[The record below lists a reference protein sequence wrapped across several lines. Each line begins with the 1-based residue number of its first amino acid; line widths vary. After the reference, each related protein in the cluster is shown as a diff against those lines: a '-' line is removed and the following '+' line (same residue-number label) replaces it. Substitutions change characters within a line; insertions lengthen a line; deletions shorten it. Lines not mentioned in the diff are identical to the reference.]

1 MQYRYFTK
9 DKLKVSVLGFGCMR
23 FPIENGN
30 SELIEEDK
38 ATEMLHYAIDN
49 GVNYIDTAYP
59 YHQGNSEAFVGRALS
74 NGYRE
79 KVYLATKLPVWLC
92 NSYEDFEKYLDEQLE
107 RLNTDYI
114 DFYLLHSL
122 NEKSWN
128 NIVDLRIFDFIE
140 ESKRKGKIKYI
151 GFSFHDELPV
161 FKNIL
166 DSYNWDFCQIQLN
179 YMDRQYQAG
188 IEGFEYAVG
197 KDISVVIMEP
207 IKGGKLATAS
217 NEIQSIWDK
226 SKIKRTSA
234 QWALE
239 WIYNFP
245 DVSVVLSGMSTL
257 GQVKENIE
265 TSRGALAN
273 SLSEEDLQLVDEVT
287 SVYEKNIKVGCTS
300 CEYCL
305 PCPEGVAIPSI
316 FDMYNNV
323 YVYGTEANSKDR
335 YESLIKAEKDSTKC
349 VECGI
354 CEGLC
359 PQHLE
364 IIQGLKD
371 SHKLLV
377 K

>member
-23 FPIENGN
+23 FPIVDNDSG
-30 SELIEEDK
+30 IIDVDK
-38 ATEMLHYAIDN
+38 ASEMLHYAIDN

-59 YHQGNSEAFVGRALS
+59 YHQGNSEAFVGNALS

-107 RLNTDYI
+107 RLNTEYI

-122 NEKSWN
+122 SEKSWN
-128 NIVDLRIFDFIE
+128 KIVDLRIFDFIE
-140 ESKRKGKIKYI
+140 KAKKSGKIKYI

-161 FKNIL
+161 FKSIV
-166 DSYNWDFCQIQLN
+166 DAYPWDFCQIQLN

-188 IEGFEYAVG
+188 IPGLEYAIER
-197 KDISVVIMEP
+197 DISVVIMEP

-217 NEIQSIWDK
+217 AEIQDIWNR
-226 SKIKRTSA
+226 SKVKRTSA
-234 QWALE
+234 RWALE
-239 WIYNFP
+239 WVYNFP

-257 GQVKENIE
+257 EQVEENIE
-265 TSRGALAN
+265 TSRGALAS
-273 SLSEEDLQLVDEVT
+273 SLSYEDLQLVDEVT
-287 SVYEKNIKVGCTS
+287 SVYEKYIKVGCTS

-316 FDMYNNV
+316 FDMYNNF
-323 YVYGTEANSKDR
+323 YVYGTEENSKDR

-349 VECGI
+349 IECGI

-359 PQHLE
+359 PQHLN
-364 IIQGLKD
+364 IIQDLKD
-371 SHKLLV
+371 SHKVLI